1 MDDDFGV
8 GLGFEDVALGEKKFT
23 EFLIVVD
30 FPVENDPDGAVF
42 VRDGLVAGV
51 EVNDGQAAEAEAD
64 WTGKIKTFVVRA
76 TMLDGIGHGL
86 EELGSNAS
94 FPIKREFSAN
104 AAH

>member
-8 GLGFEDVALGEKKFT
+8 GLGLEDVALGEEKFT

-30 FPVENDPDGAVF
+30 FPVENDPYGAIL

-51 EVNDGQAAEAEAD
+51 EVNDGETTKAEAD
-64 WTGKIKTFVVRA
+64 WAGKIKPFVVRA
-76 TMLDGIGHGL
+76 AMLDGVGHGL
-86 EELGSNAS
+86 EEFGSNARS
-94 FPIKREFSAN
+94 PIKREFSAN